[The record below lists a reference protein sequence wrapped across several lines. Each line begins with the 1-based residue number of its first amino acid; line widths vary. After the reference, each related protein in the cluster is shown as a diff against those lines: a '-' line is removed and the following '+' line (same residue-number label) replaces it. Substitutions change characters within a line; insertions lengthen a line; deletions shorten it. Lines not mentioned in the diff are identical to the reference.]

1 MRIAVLGPLE
11 VETDSGAPVAVL
23 GATERLLLAAL
34 ADAAPHPVSTD
45 ALLALLPDGEA
56 DAESLRTRLGQLRGA
71 LQPGLPERSSGQ
83 FVLRRGSGYALVL
96 GRSDIDAPRF
106 EGLVAQG
113 RSDLAAG
120 EPAEAVRL
128 LTTALGLWRGRPYDE
143 WPHAEFAEA
152 ARRRLAAVHDEAT
165 ALLADARRQQED
177 AAPRPR
183 PFVPVPLY
191 RPPVATPP
199 EPVRPSRSLPSRSV
213 PEQRSAERRPAERRP
228 VESSAVESPAEP
240 SSVPDAVDTSR
251 EPVEPPARPRRAALV
266 AVLVAALVV
275 AGVAV
280 RVQWNDRATPSAASA
295 PTDIGSGRAPTIVDR
310 QDPVDISLLLAI
322 AAVRADASVDNR
334 RRLLSVLGNLGRAE
348 HVATFPGLPND
359 PVLSGGKVLTFRNDR
374 TLLELMPGPVP
385 EVRVLLPVPGE
396 WGAWLV
402 TAPSPTAPVIVA
414 AGENLDGP
422 WLRTISTV
430 DGTSRLVLAGD
441 RLVGRPVDAVV
452 TPDGRRVLVLVA
464 ERSDSARWRVLEVDL
479 EQGSARDTGLRGVV
493 PAATDALDADFS
505 DDGRTVVVWDVTQAA
520 PAVLVDVGSG
530 RRAAVTDHPRPA
542 GIAGYV
548 AMPNGALQLW
558 DDGAVSRIDGD
569 GINVQD
575 LIFHVG
581 QVRDVVVPPKGDW
594 AVTAGDVGWVVRW
607 DVDPASGIWRHPE
620 RMNGHGG
627 AVVGVEAD
635 PDGGR
640 LYSVSLDDRVISWDM
655 RDLPALG
662 GIREERA
669 RRFPFMDAAD
679 ELQEACAVVGRDLT
693 QAEWTTY
700 LPGRA
705 YRPTCSDLS

>member
-11 VETDSGAPVAVL
+11 VETDSGAPVAVP
-23 GATERLLLAAL
+23 GMTERLLLAAL
-34 ADAAPHPVSTD
+34 ADAAPHPVSTER
-45 ALLALLPDGEA
+45 LLALLPDGAA

-83 FVLRRGSGYALVL
+83 YVLRRGSGYALVL
-96 GRSDIDAPRF
+96 GRSDIDARRF
-106 EGLVAQG
+106 EALVAQG

-152 ARRRLAAVHDEAT
+152 ARRRLTAVHDEAT
-165 ALLADARRQQED
+165 ALLAEARRQRDD
-177 AAPRPR
+177 AAPRAR
-183 PFVPVPLY
+183 AFVPVPLY

-199 EPVRPSRSLPSRSV
+199 APVRPSLSLPGQRPS
-213 PEQRSAERRPAERRP
+213 EQRPG
-228 VESSAVESPAEP
+228 ESSAVESPGEP
-240 SSVPDAVDTSR
+240 SSVPDAVDTSP

-266 AVLVAALVV
+266 AVLLAALVV

-280 RVQWNDRATPSAASA
+280 RVQWNGRATPSAASA

-310 QDPVDISLLLAI
+310 QDPVDISLLLAV

-334 RRLLSVLGNLGRAE
+334 RRLLAVLGNLGRAE
-348 HVATFPGLPND
+348 HVATFSGLPND

-374 TLLELMPGPVP
+374 TLLELTPGPVP
-385 EVRVLLPVPGE
+385 EARVLLPVPGE

-402 TAPSPTAPVIVA
+402 TAPSPTAPLIVA

-452 TPDGRRVLVLVA
+452 APDGRRVLVLVA
-464 ERSDSARWRVLEVDL
+464 EHSDNARWRVLEVDL
-479 EQGSARDTGLRGVV
+479 AHGSARDTGLRGVV

-581 QVRDVVVPPKGDW
+581 QVRDVVVPPEGDW

-607 DVDPASGIWRHPE
+607 DVDPVSGIWRHPE

-655 RDLPALG
+655 RDLPVLG
-662 GIREERA
+662 GIQEERA
-669 RRFPFMDAAD
+669 RRFPFMDAAE

-693 QAEWTTY
+693 PAEWNTY
-700 LPGRA
+700 LPGQA

>member
-11 VETDSGAPVAVL
+11 VVTDSGVPVAVP
-23 GATERLLLAAL
+23 GTTERLLLAVL
-34 ADAAPHPVSTD
+34 AAAAPHPVSTD

-56 DAESLRTRLGQLRGA
+56 DAESLRTHLGRLRGA

-83 FVLRRGSGYALVL
+83 YVLHRGTGYSLVL
-96 GRSDIDAPRF
+96 GRSDIDAARF
-106 EGLVAQG
+106 ETLVAQARG
-113 RSDLAAG
+113 DLAAG
-120 EPAEAVRL
+120 EPTEAVRL
-128 LTTALGLWRGRPYDE
+128 LTTALGLWRGRPYDD
-143 WPHAEFAEA
+143 WPQAGFAED
-152 ARRRLAAVHDEAT
+152 ARRRLTGLHAEAT
-165 ALLADARRQQED
+165 ALLTDARRQQAD
-177 AAPRPR
+177 AGPRAPAS
-183 PFVPVPLY
+183 VPLY
-191 RPPVATPP
+191 RPPASTPL
-199 EPVRPSRSLPSRSV
+199 EPVRPARPLR
-213 PEQRSAERRPAERRP
+213 ERHP
-228 VESSAVESPAEP
+228 VERHPVEPHPVDP
-240 SSVPDAVDTSR
+240 STVTDAVDTSP
-251 EPVEPPARPRRAALV
+251 EPVGTPARTRRVALV
-266 AVLVAALVV
+266 AVLLVALVV
-275 AGVAV
+275 AAVAIL
-280 RVQWNDRATPSAASA
+280 VQWNDQDAPSAASA

-310 QDPVDISLLLAI
+310 QDPVDISLLLAV
-322 AAVRADASVDNR
+322 AAVRADSSVDNR
-334 RRLLSVLGNLGRAE
+334 RRLLSVLGDLGRAE
-348 HVATFPGLPND
+348 HVVPFPGLPHD
-359 PVLSGGKVLTFRNDR
+359 PVLSDGKVLTFRNDR
-374 TLLELMPGPVP
+374 TLLELTSGRAP
-385 EVRVLLPVPGE
+385 EARVLLPVPGE

-422 WLRTISTV
+422 WLRTISTA
-430 DGTSRLVLAGD
+430 DGTSRLLLAGD

-452 TPDGRRVLVLVA
+452 TPDGRRVLLLVA
-464 ERSDSARWRVLEVDL
+464 ERSDNARWRVIDVDL
-479 EQGSARDTGLRGVV
+479 ADGSPRDTGLRGVL

-520 PAVLVDVGSG
+520 PATLVDIRTG
-530 RRAAVTDHPRPA
+530 RRTAVTPHPRPA

-548 AMPNGALQLW
+548 AVSNGAVQLW
-558 DDGAVSRIDGD
+558 DDGAVSRIDGN

-581 QVRDVVVPPKGDW
+581 QVRDVVVPPDGDW

-627 AVVGVEAD
+627 AVVGVAAE

-640 LYSVSLDDRVISWDM
+640 LFSVSLDDRVISWDM

-679 ELQEACAVVGRDLT
+679 EIQEACAVAGRDLT
-693 QAEWTTY
+693 QAEWKTY

>member
-1 MRIAVLGPLE
+1 MRVAVLGPLE
-11 VETDSGAPVAVL
+11 VETDSGAPVAVP
-23 GATERLLLAAL
+23 GPTERLLLAAL
-34 ADAAPHPVSTD
+34 ADAAPHPVSTER
-45 ALLALLPDGEA
+45 LLALLPDGEA
-56 DAESLRTRLGQLRGA
+56 DPESLRTRLGHLRGV

-83 FVLRRGSGYALVL
+83 YVLRRGSGYALVL
-96 GRSDIDAPRF
+96 GRGDIDVPRF

-128 LTTALGLWRGRPYDE
+128 LTTALRLWRGRPYDE

-152 ARRRLAAVHDEAT
+152 ARRRLAAAHDEAT

-183 PFVPVPLY
+183 AFVPVPQY

-199 EPVRPSRSLPSRSV
+199 EPVRPSRS
-213 PEQRSAERRPAERRP
+213 
-228 VESSAVESPAEP
+228 ESSAVGSSAEP
-240 SSVPDAVDTSR
+240 SSVPDGVDTSP
-251 EPVEPPARPRRAALV
+251 EPVEPPARGRRGALV

-295 PTDIGSGRAPTIVDR
+295 PADIGSGRAPTIVDR

-348 HVATFPGLPND
+348 YVATFPGLPND

-374 TLLELMPGPVP
+374 TLLELTPGPVP

-464 ERSDSARWRVLEVDL
+464 ERSDNARWRVLEVDL
-479 EQGSARDTGLRGVV
+479 EHGSARDTGLRGVV

-530 RRAAVTDHPRPA
+530 RRAAVSDHPRPA

-558 DDGAVSRIDGD
+558 DDGAMSRIDGD
-569 GINVQD
+569 GIDVQD

-581 QVRDVVVPPKGDW
+581 QVRDAVVPPQGDW

-640 LYSVSLDDRVISWDM
+640 LYSVSLDDRVMSWDM
-655 RDLPALG
+655 RDLPTLG

-679 ELQEACAVVGRDLT
+679 ELHEACAVVGRDLT
-693 QAEWTTY
+693 QAEWDTY